1 MISENRSQMT
11 ISQQLAELITN
22 HGLVNVIDI
31 IRMLCLE
38 QSVLKPNN
46 NLEDC
51 FHHLEKL
58 TEITAKIETW
68 N

>member
-31 IRMLCLE
+31 IRMLCAE

-46 NLEDC
+46 DLEDC
-51 FHHLEKL
+51 SHHLEKL
-58 TEITAKIETW
+58 MEITAKIETW